1 MTLICLKENRME
13 EVHMD
18 NKIEQIASFK
28 AAMGNYPTGVT
39 VVTAFNQE
47 GKPMGLTVNSFA
59 SVSLEPL
66 LILWSIDKRVYS
78 YEEFI
83 KVDKFT
89 VNILASDQSDL
100 CTLFS
105 SKIEDRFS
113 QCDWKKSKLDLPV
126 LSDTLATL
134 QCKVFSQ
141 IDAGDHTTIIGE
153 VLDIQNEN
161 KEPLLY
167 HRRTIGAIPEEFY
180 H

>member
-1 MTLICLKENRME
+1 
-13 EVHMD
+13 MD
-18 NKIEQIASFK
+18 NKTEQIGSFK

-39 VVTAFNQE
+39 VVTAFDQKGN
-47 GKPMGLTVNSFA
+47 PVGLTVNSFA

-78 YEEFI
+78 YEEFL

-89 VNILASDQSDL
+89 VNILAADQGDL

-113 QCDWKKSKLDLPV
+113 KCDWKKSELDLPV

-134 QCKVFSQ
+134 QCRVFNR

-153 VLDIQNEN
+153 VLDIQNES
-161 KEPLLY
+161 KKPLLY

>member
-1 MTLICLKENRME
+1 MENKME
-13 EVHMD
+13 H
-18 NKIEQIASFK
+18 IARYK

-39 VVTAFNQE
+39 VVTAFNQD

-78 YEEFI
+78 YNDFL

-89 VNILASDQSDL
+89 VNILSADQGDL

-105 SKIEDRFS
+105 SKVEDRFS
-113 QCDWKKSKLDLPV
+113 QCDWKESSLNLPV
-126 LSDTLATL
+126 LTNSLAAL
-134 QCKVFSQ
+134 QCKVFKQ
-141 IDAGDHTTIIGE
+141 IEAGDHTILIGE
-153 VLDIQNEN
+153 VLDIQNED

-167 HRRTIGAIPEEFY
+167 HRRNIGAIPKEFY
-180 H
+180 N